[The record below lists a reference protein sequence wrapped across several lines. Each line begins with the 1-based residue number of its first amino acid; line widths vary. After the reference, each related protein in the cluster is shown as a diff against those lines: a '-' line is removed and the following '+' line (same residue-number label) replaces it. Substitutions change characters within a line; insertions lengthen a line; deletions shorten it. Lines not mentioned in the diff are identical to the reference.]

1 MSTDS
6 EVYLMLF
13 NVLHKRFAA
22 VVSWISFFWFLS
34 LEPKCST
41 GQIKNTWAKTT
52 EQKNHSTDDAL
63 KVFTSPEQNML

>member
-1 MSTDS
+1 MNF
-6 EVYLMLF
+6 L
-13 NVLHKRFAA
+13 
-22 VVSWISFFWFLS
+22 FWFLS

>member
-1 MSTDS
+1 MCMDS
-6 EVYLMLF
+6 EVYLMFF

-22 VVSWISFFWFLS
+22 VVSWVSFFSWAS

-52 EQKNHSTDDAL
+52 EQKNHSTGDAK
-63 KVFTSPEQNML
+63 KVFTSAEQNML